1 MVEEVG
7 GGRSGRGVVEVG
19 GGRSGRRWE
28 EKRWDGREEGG
39 GRRGNT
45 GKRWRI
51 VDLADTL

>member
-45 GKRWRI
+45 GKRWI